1 MEEAMASDKAS
12 NNPPKIYKVWTYD
25 ETEGNVVIRLGYAEG
40 QPEDIKNF
48 FGLDFSTGHE
58 IHCDEIIARRIKPA
72 DVAQKKSLL
81 CQKLE
86 LENKLSKIKQ
96 QLDEKLPRK

>member
-25 ETEGNVVIRLGYAEG
+25 ETEGKVVIRLGYAEG

-48 FGLDFSTGHE
+48 FGLDFSKGHE
-58 IHCDEIIARRIKPA
+58 IHCDEIIARRIEPA
-72 DVAQKKSLL
+72 DVAQKKILL
-81 CQKLE
+81 DQKSE
-86 LENKLSKIKQ
+86 LENKLLQVKRE
-96 QLDEKLPRK
+96 LDWKP

>member
-1 MEEAMASDKAS
+1 MSSDKAS

-25 ETEGNVVIRLGYAEG
+25 ETEGKAVIRLGYAEG

-58 IHCDEIIARRIKPA
+58 IHCDEIIARRIEPA
-72 DVAQKKSLL
+72 DVAQKKILL
-81 CQKLE
+81 DQKSE
-86 LENKLSKIKQ
+86 LENKLLQVKRE
-96 QLDEKLPRK
+96 LDWKP